1 MDDSTGY
8 RKQRDV
14 GKDVDKVKKGKK
26 ENIEL
31 GIATA
36 IFMAYMAILTY
47 ALLAEKNALALWDT
61 AVFICLLYICKQ
73 ADKYE
78 KAELRHRRARAEM
91 MQQSLD
97 ELEEW
102 RERREAD

>member
-1 MDDSTGY
+1 MK
-8 RKQRDV
+8 KQDL
-14 GKDVDKVKKGKK
+14 
-26 ENIEL
+26 EL

-61 AVFICLLYICKQ
+61 AVFVCLLYICKQ
-73 ADKYE
+73 ADRYE
-78 KAELRHRRARAEM
+78 KAELRHRRARSRM

-97 ELEEW
+97 ELEAW
-102 RERREAD
+102 RESREAD